1 MEGMHFQIVLIDP
14 KTMLNVPQP
23 TMPAEQLLGTERIK
37 TLSYKVSAVKWYRVI
52 PPGNDVAVSATC
64 KLA

>member
-1 MEGMHFQIVLIDP
+1 MEGTHFQIVLVDP

-23 TMPAEQLLGTERIK
+23 TM
-37 TLSYKVSAVKWYRVI
+37 SA
-52 PPGNDVAVSATC
+52 SATC

>member
-1 MEGMHFQIVLIDP
+1 MEGTHFQIVLVKP

-23 TMPAEQLLGTERIK
+23 TMPAEQLLGTER
-37 TLSYKVSAVKWYRVI
+37 VI
-52 PPGNDVAVSATC
+52 PPGNNVAVSATC

>member
-1 MEGMHFQIVLIDP
+1 MEETKFQIVLVDP

-23 TMPAEQLLGTERIK
+23 TMPAEQLLGTER
-37 TLSYKVSAVKWYRVI
+37 VI
-52 PPGNDVAVSATC
+52 LPGNDVAVSATC